1 MTCTCIIVYIQIVA
15 LWLKHELHELSQF
28 KKWLKIAFYTWSGG
42 AEGANILKKKLDTE
56 SKKGSI
62 LNW

>member
-1 MTCTCIIVYIQIVA
+1 MTCTCIIVYTQIVV

-42 AEGANILKKKLDTE
+42 AEGANILKK
-56 SKKGSI
+56 
-62 LNW
+62 N